1 MDPNQIEV
9 GYNAGQFHYTNRDN
23 KELIKSLVKVGLLTE
38 DASRGNYQIFAKNC
52 IVFALKNS
60 QNQVAGLYFRS
71 TINDKESK
79 HYYLKDRSGLY
90 PHYPHQ
96 NTKGLIITEAIIDA
110 ATLLQNAA
118 ITQQYSIV
126 AAYGTNG
133 LTEEHQEAIR
143 NLKELEEVIFFL
155 METKAERWQ

>member
-1 MDPNQIEV
+1 M
-9 GYNAGQFHYTNRDN
+9 
-23 KELIKSLVKVGLLTE
+23 IKSLVKVGLLTE

-133 LTEEHQEAIR
+133 LTEEHQEWKL
-143 NLKELEEVIFFL
+143 LKGIFLRDDVPAVFIIG
-155 METKAERWQ
+155 